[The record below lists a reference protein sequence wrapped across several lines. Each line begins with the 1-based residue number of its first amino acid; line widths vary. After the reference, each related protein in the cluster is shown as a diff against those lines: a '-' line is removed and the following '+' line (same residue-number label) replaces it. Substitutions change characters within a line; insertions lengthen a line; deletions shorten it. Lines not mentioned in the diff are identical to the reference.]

1 MSRDLAKHQWHS
13 PTKLNRKIG
22 AGSTHL
28 FVSRTRILRLVKA
41 STDTG
46 RAVVCNYISRD
57 VENLCRRGRG
67 IALSVVAY
75 FDMLSYDLSSR
86 QSAVSVKAEELKG
99 SRVYAG

>member
-1 MSRDLAKHQWHS
+1 M
-13 PTKLNRKIG
+13 
-22 AGSTHL
+22 
-28 FVSRTRILRLVKA
+28 SRTRILGLVKA

-75 FDMLSYDLSSR
+75 FNMLSYDLSSR